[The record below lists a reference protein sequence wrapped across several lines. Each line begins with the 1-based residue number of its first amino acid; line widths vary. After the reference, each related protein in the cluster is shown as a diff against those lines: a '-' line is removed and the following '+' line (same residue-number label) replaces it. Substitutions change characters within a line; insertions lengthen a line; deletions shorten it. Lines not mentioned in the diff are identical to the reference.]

1 MNKRYIFEYVSGT
14 KGDMVVR
21 FLNELE
27 PNIDPEQSNRTSPA
41 SIGCTNWLKLIDPE
55 ELTLERFEE
64 VLSINPFEYLPAHQL
79 WVCYDQRYMDLVE
92 KYNYEI
98 ISLKFEPK
106 HYVTAA
112 VERILKTHTG
122 DYRQTESVIG
132 QINSRFS
139 KDKSNIEVKRKNALR
154 RLEMGPARMFARQYD
169 LQNLFNI
176 MTENRTLLHY
186 EDLFCTD
193 APFPN
198 LPEREDEWLML
209 VQQSWCETDKCGY
222 RNFEVPEGWE
232 KYSFVPDQ
240 RTQKILDNI
249 EVLIDGK
256 TI

>member
-41 SIGCTNWLKLIDPE
+41 PIGCPNWLKLVDPK

-64 VLSINPFEYLPAHQL
+64 VLSINPIEYLPAHQL
-79 WVCYDQRYMDLVE
+79 WVCYDQRYMDLVK

-122 DYRQTESVIG
+122 DYNRSESVIG
-132 QINSRFS
+132 QMNSRYT
-139 KDKSNIEVKRKNALR
+139 KKKSNAFK
-154 RLEMGPARMFARQYD
+154 RLELGPARMFARQYD

-176 MTENRTLLHY
+176 MT
-186 EDLFCTD
+186 
-193 APFPN
+193 
-198 LPEREDEWLML
+198 
-209 VQQSWCETDKCGY
+209 
-222 RNFEVPEGWE
+222 
-232 KYSFVPDQ
+232 
-240 RTQKILDNI
+240 
-249 EVLIDGK
+249 
-256 TI
+256 

>member
-21 FLNELE
+21 FLNGLE

-41 SIGCTNWLKLIDPE
+41 SIGCTNWLKLIDPN

-79 WVCYDQRYMDLVE
+79 WVCYDQRYMDLVK

-106 HYVTAA
+106 HYVTVA

-122 DYRQTESVIG
+122 DYNKSESVIG
-132 QINSRFS
+132 QMNSRFS
-139 KDKSNIEVKRKNALR
+139 KNKSNAFK
-154 RLEMGPARMFARQYD
+154 RLEMGPARMFAGQYD
-169 LQNLFNI
+169 SQNLFNTMI
-176 MTENRTLLHY
+176 ENRTLLHY

-232 KYSFVPDQ
+232 KYVYNTNHPHIQ
-240 RTQKILDNI
+240 NI
-249 EVLIDGK
+249 IDYLKKWTNG
-256 TI
+256 